1 LHPDQI
7 KAVHQTECENL
18 IQHQSHILLPRR
30 ANYDHFKMPFIVS
43 DESLHMAGAGLNEFD
58 LISIQKSTF
67 SERDNLIVEEFA
79 CNQVFVLM
87 TAHLIP

>member
-1 LHPDQI
+1 
-7 KAVHQTECENL
+7 
-18 IQHQSHILLPRR
+18 
-30 ANYDHFKMPFIVS
+30 MPFIVS